1 MSPTFRNSESFYPNS
16 FLPRFHPLFSTLF
29 PDCNAASPWCHL
41 HPTPP
46 PPRVPATA
54 APPTTAKR
62 KIPPHPQRRRTP
74 LPFAIR
80 HHCLAPPT
88 GLRTICSISCSLQL
102 IVENM
107 LLIRENDFFF
117 CYQQGRKLPC
127 V

>member
-1 MSPTFRNSESFYPNS
+1 MRVSSFYPNS

-62 KIPPHPQRRRTP
+62 KMPPHPP
-74 LPFAIR
+74 PFAIR

-88 GLRTICSISCSLQL
+88 DFGWDVVVFLTGWLRMYNSSLHYSYS
-102 IVENM
+102 
-107 LLIRENDFFF
+107 RTR
-117 CYQQGRKLPC
+117 RKGPLS
-127 V
+127 